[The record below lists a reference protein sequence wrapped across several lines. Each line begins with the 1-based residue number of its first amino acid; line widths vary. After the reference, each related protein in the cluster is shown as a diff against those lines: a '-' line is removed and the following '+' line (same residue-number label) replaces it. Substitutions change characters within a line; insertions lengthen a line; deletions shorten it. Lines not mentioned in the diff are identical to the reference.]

1 MDGWFLVSAEW
12 IECSLNPEST
22 TSSTALYFYGLFIPS
37 VIFSILYIG
46 GIPLLFWALL
56 FANRANLRKSATK
69 EVFGFLYENFK
80 DEMWW
85 MEIALLLRRVIIVS
99 VMSIIPSTYAVGVIV
114 VVLTLTMFLLFI
126 LLIKPFRRSIE
137 VNAEITS
144 TLSLLMLILFGS
156 YYQTFQMYWINLLGL
171 VVYLLT
177 LAYLFLVL
185 IYPQV
190 RRYGFGT
197 LCCVRPFQYFS
208 SMNSQYDS
216 APKIN

>member
-1 MDGWFLVSAEW
+1 LVSAEW
-12 IECSLNPEST
+12 IECTLRPM
-22 TSSTALYFYGLFIPS
+22 TSSSSSTGSLYFYGLFVPS
-37 VIFSILYIG
+37 VVFSIVYIG
-46 GIPLLFWALL
+46 GIPLLFWGLL
-56 FANRANLRKSATK
+56 YANRVNLRKLATK

-85 MEIALLLRRVIIVS
+85 MEILLLFRRVIIVS

-137 VNAEITS
+137 VNAEIIS
-144 TLSLLMLILFGS
+144 TLSLLMLVIFGS
-156 YYQTFQMYWINLLGL
+156 YYQSFQMYWINLLGL
-171 VVYLLT
+171 LVYLIT
-177 LAYLFLVL
+177 LLYLFLVL

-190 RRYGFGT
+190 RRYGLGT

-208 SMNSQYDS
+208 SLHSQYDP